1 MSYLIC
7 ADCGNNMGEYT
18 SDKETVDKCS
28 KCGSHNLSRLV
39 TLSDGIEFHEN
50 IKGRS
55 NKMPGKKKPYSEF
68 QGGEEWSVDK
78 KCYVDKV
85 RRIDRANDVYY
96 EKVVDKK
103 TGEVIHECSE
113 PLSQHFGHGSA
124 KFADTKKGK
133 NK

>member
-7 ADCGNNMGEYT
+7 EDCGNNMGEFT
-18 SDKETVDKCS
+18 SDKEKIDKCS
-28 KCGSHNLSRLV
+28 KCGSHNLACYLM
-39 TLSDGIEFHEN
+39 LCDGIEFHEN

-55 NKMPGKKKPYSEF
+55 NKMPGKKKPCSEF
-68 QGGEEWSVDK
+68 QSGEEWSVSQ

-85 RRIDRANDVYY
+85 RQIDRENDVYY
-96 EKVVDKK
+96 EKVVNKK

-124 KFADTKKGK
+124 KFADTPKDK